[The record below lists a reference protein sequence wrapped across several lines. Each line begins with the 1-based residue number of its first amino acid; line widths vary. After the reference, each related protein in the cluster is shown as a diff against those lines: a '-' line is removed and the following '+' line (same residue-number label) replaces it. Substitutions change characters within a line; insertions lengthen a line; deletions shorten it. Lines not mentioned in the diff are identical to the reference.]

1 MLAHLS
7 QCQGAVMFDTILLL
21 TGPAEQAALAPVLKR
36 HNPRLAIEPIA
47 TAEELHAVDTSLLR
61 RSRLV
66 AFVTMVIVPGDILA
80 AIGHG
85 AFNFHP
91 GPPDFPGWA
100 PAHFALYAQAR
111 QFGVTFHM
119 MQGLVDSGLILD
131 ADLFPVVPGTPVV
144 ALEEAAYAH
153 LAAMFWRWA
162 GELAN
167 QAAPLSPR
175 VAMQWGAK
183 KNSRRSYQQL
193 CSIPVDISKEDLA
206 LRMSIFGDGH
216 FGMSPSINL
225 HGFEFRAVAPAD

>member
-1 MLAHLS
+1 
-7 QCQGAVMFDTILLL
+7 MFDTILLL
-21 TGPAEQAALAPVLKR
+21 TGPAEHAALAPVLKR
-36 HNPRLAIEPIA
+36 YNPRLAIEPIA
-47 TAEELHAVDTSLLR
+47 TADELRAVDAPLLR

-66 AFVTMVIVPGDILA
+66 AFVTMVIVPGEVLA

-111 QFGVTFHM
+111 QFGVTFHVM
-119 MQGLVDSGLILD
+119 KGLIDSGPILD
-131 ADLFPVVPGTPVV
+131 ADLFPVAPGTSVL
-144 ALEEAAYAH
+144 ALEKTAYAH

-162 GELAN
+162 SALAN

-175 VAMQWGAK
+175 VAMQWGAT
-183 KNSRRSYQQL
+183 KNSRRSYQLL
-193 CSIPVDISKEDLA
+193 CRIPVDISKEDLA
-206 LRMSIFGDGH
+206 RRMSIFGDGH
-216 FGMSPSINL
+216 FGISPSINL

>member
-1 MLAHLS
+1 
-7 QCQGAVMFDTILLL
+7 MFDTILLL
-21 TGPAEQAALAPVLKR
+21 TGPAEHAALAPVLRR

-47 TAEELHAVDTSLLR
+47 TAEELRAVDASLLR

-100 PAHFALYAQAR
+100 PAHFALYARAR
-111 QFGVTFHM
+111 QFGVTFHVM
-119 MQGLVDSGLILD
+119 RGLVDSGTILD
-131 ADLFPVVPGTPVV
+131 ADLFPLAPGTSVLQ
-144 ALEEAAYAH
+144 LEETAYAH

-162 GELAN
+162 GALAS
-167 QAAPLSPR
+167 QAPLSPR

-183 KNSRRSYQQL
+183 KNSRRSYQRL
-193 CSIPVDISKEDLA
+193 CSIPVDISEDDLA

-216 FGMSPSINL
+216 FGISPSINL
-225 HGFEFRAVAPAD
+225 HGFEFRAVAAAD

>member
-1 MLAHLS
+1 
-7 QCQGAVMFDTILLL
+7 MFDTILLL
-21 TGPAEQAALAPVLKR
+21 TGPAEHAALAPVLRR

-47 TAEELHAVDTSLLR
+47 TAEELRAVDASLLR

-91 GPPDFPGWA
+91 GPPEFPGWA

-111 QFGVTFHM
+111 QFGVSFHVM
-119 MQGLVDSGLILD
+119 NGLVDSGPILD
-131 ADLFPVVPGTPVV
+131 ADLFPVAQGTSVV
-144 ALEEAAYAH
+144 ELEEMAYAR

-162 GELAN
+162 GALASH
-167 QAAPLSPR
+167 AAPLPPR
-175 VAMQWGAK
+175 VTMQWSAK

-193 CSIPVDISKEDLA
+193 CSIPVDISEDDLA

-216 FGMSPSINL
+216 FGISPSISL
-225 HGFEFRAVAPAD
+225 HGFEFRAVAAAD